1 MCGFMSIRTNDII
14 SGKVGIM
21 VIIDEADRLRDKLV
35 AIREDFHR
43 HPELSFQE
51 ERTSRKI
58 AEILRE
64 LKLDEVNTG
73 IAKTGVVGVLR
84 GGKPGKTIALRADMD
99 ALPIQE
105 ENDVPYKSQN
115 DGVMHACGH
124 DIHMTSLLGAAMILS
139 NMRDEI
145 SGNVK
150 FIFQPAEEWVSGAKV
165 MVAEGVLES
174 PPKVDAIIGLHVW
187 SDSDVGTIGVKAGV
201 GWAAADSFE
210 IIIRSSGGH
219 GAMPHVTS
227 DPIVTSAQIINS
239 LQTIVSRSIEP
250 IRPAVVSVCRI
261 HGGSAA
267 NIIPTEVKMGGTVRT
282 LTEDVKAKII
292 KKMEDILRGICMATG
307 AEYEFDYRDGC
318 PPVANDPAMVEIVER
333 AGAELFGEENVLA
346 IEPTMGGEDFTYFSR
361 VVPGVMF
368 RLGVRDEKAG
378 YISPLHRPTFNATS
392 ETLPAGAAI
401 MSRAALMYLNE

>member
-1 MCGFMSIRTNDII
+1 MTI
-14 SGKVGIM
+14 V
-21 VIIDEADRLRDKLV
+21 DEADRLRDKLV
-35 AIREDFHR
+35 EIREDFHR

-64 LKLDEVNTG
+64 LKLDEIHTG

-84 GGKPGKTIALRADMD
+84 GGKSGKTIALRADMD

-124 DIHMTSLLGAAMILS
+124 DVHMTSLLGAAMILS
-139 NMRDEI
+139 KMRDEI

-150 FIFQPAEEWVSGAKV
+150 FIFQPAEEWVSGAKA
-165 MVAEGVLES
+165 MVEEGVLES
-174 PPKVDAIIGLHVW
+174 PPKVDAIIGMHVW
-187 SDSDVGTIGVKAGV
+187 ADSDIGTIGVKAGV

-210 IIIRSSGGH
+210 IIVRGSGGH

-239 LQTIVSRSIEP
+239 LQTVVSRSIEP
-250 IRPAVVSVCRI
+250 IQPAVVSVCRI

-267 NIIPTEVKMGGTVRT
+267 NIIPTEVKMGGTMRT
-282 LTEDVKAKII
+282 LSEDIKAKVI
-292 KKMEDILRGICMATG
+292 KRMEDILRGICMAMG
-307 AEYEFDYRDGC
+307 AEYEFSYRDGC
-318 PPVANDPAMVEIVER
+318 PPVINDPAMIGIVER
-333 AGAELFGEENVLA
+333 AGIELFGEENVLKMQ
-346 IEPTMGGEDFTYFSR
+346 PTMGGEDFTYFSR
-361 VVPGVMF
+361 IVPGAMF
-368 RLGVRDEKAG
+368 RLGVRDEEAG
-378 YISPLHRPTFNATS
+378 CISPLHRPTFNATTKALTS
-392 ETLPAGAAI
+392 GAAI
-401 MSRAALMYLNE
+401 LSRSALMYLNE